1 MSNSSAESLARAPPQ
16 GYPRLPLVVGASI
29 LEVIELIHELITL
42 DQELMTLDVGVPV
55 VEAPV
60 VPAVVVVVVA
70 VVVTVVEV
78 VVAGGVLVLLL
89 HAAPTLP
96 IAITAIAPAVAATRR
111 AMRRDFMASS
121 LVVGPHS
128 V

>member
-1 MSNSSAESLARAPPQ
+1 
-16 GYPRLPLVVGASI
+16 VGAST

-96 IAITAIAPAVAATRR
+96 IAMTAIVPAVAATRR
-111 AMRRDFMASS
+111 AMRRDLMASS
-121 LVVGPHS
+121 LVLGLS
-128 V
+128 AYSRTLAK

>member
-1 MSNSSAESLARAPPQ
+1 M
-16 GYPRLPLVVGASI
+16 
-29 LEVIELIHELITL
+29 IELIHELITL

-60 VPAVVVVVVA
+60 VPAVVVAVVA
-70 VVVTVVEV
+70 VVVTVVEL

-96 IAITAIAPAVAATRR
+96 IAMTAIVPAVAATRR
-111 AMRRDFMASS
+111 AMRRDLMASS
-121 LVVGPHS
+121 WSWAIQRIAAHS
-128 V
+128 PSEPVAASVPFMPVRRFTVPS

>member
-1 MSNSSAESLARAPPQ
+1 M
-16 GYPRLPLVVGASI
+16 
-29 LEVIELIHELITL
+29 IELIHELITL

-60 VPAVVVVVVA
+60 VPVVEAPVVPVVVA

-78 VVAGGVLVLLL
+78 VVGGGVLVLLL
-89 HAAPTLP
+89 HAAPMLP
-96 IAITAIAPAVAATRR
+96 IAMTAIVPAVAATRR
-111 AMRRDFMASS
+111 AMRRDLMASS
-121 LVVGPHS
+121 LVLGPFS

>member
-1 MSNSSAESLARAPPQ
+1 M
-16 GYPRLPLVVGASI
+16 
-29 LEVIELIHELITL
+29 IELIHELITL

-60 VPAVVVVVVA
+60 VPVVDAPVVPVVVA

-78 VVAGGVLVLLL
+78 VVGGGVLVLLL
-89 HAAPTLP
+89 HAAPMLP
-96 IAITAIAPAVAATRR
+96 IAMTAIVPAVAATRR
-111 AMRRDFMASS
+111 AMRRDVMASS
-121 LVVGPHS
+121 LVLGPFS

>member
-1 MSNSSAESLARAPPQ
+1 M
-16 GYPRLPLVVGASI
+16 
-29 LEVIELIHELITL
+29 IELIHELITL

-60 VPAVVVVVVA
+60 VPVVDAPVVPAVVA

-78 VVAGGVLVLLL
+78 VVGGGVLVLLL
-89 HAAPTLP
+89 HAAPMLP
-96 IAITAIAPAVAATRR
+96 IAMTAIVPAVAATRR
-111 AMRRDFMASS
+111 AMRRDLMASS
-121 LVVGPHS
+121 LVLGPFS